1 MKDPQIVAACDF
13 AGLFGCEAAAQ
24 HRLTSCTHCAQS
36 CRRLPGATCW
46 SVPMLTIDADDIDN
60 LFQPF
65 DILIQVGEEVPDA
78 DRTAGFCNRRCVVSA
93 DPEPVAGR

>member
-1 MKDPQIVAACDF
+1 
-13 AGLFGCEAAAQ
+13 
-24 HRLTSCTHCAQS
+24 
-36 CRRLPGATCW
+36 
-46 SVPMLTIDADDIDN
+46 MLTIDADDIDN